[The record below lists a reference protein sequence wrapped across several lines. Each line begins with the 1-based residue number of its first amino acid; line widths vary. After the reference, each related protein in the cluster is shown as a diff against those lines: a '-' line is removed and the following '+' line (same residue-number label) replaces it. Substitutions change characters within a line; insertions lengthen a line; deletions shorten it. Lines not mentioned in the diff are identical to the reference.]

1 MIIGDS
7 SALITLATV
16 DKLDILEE
24 LFGTLYIPDAVYKEV
39 TKIEKP
45 FNNKLNIFLKD
56 KVKFIDLKIDKL
68 GLGAG
73 ELEAITLYKEL
84 NADVLLIDDARA
96 KKYAIVNNVK
106 VIGSL
111 GVLIKAKEK
120 GYIDKVKPLLEKINS
135 SDIYLSRYIINQVL
149 EICKE
154 L

>member
-7 SALITLATV
+7 SALITLAIV
-16 DKLDILEE
+16 DKLDILEK
-24 LFGTLYIPDAVYKEV
+24 LFGTLYIPNAVYKEV
-39 TKIEKP
+39 TQIEKP
-45 FNNKLNIFLKD
+45 FNNKLTVFLEK
-56 KVKFIDLKIDKL
+56 KVEFVDLKIDKL

-84 NADVLLIDDARA
+84 NADLLLIDDARA
-96 KKYAIVNNVK
+96 KKYAKINNVK
-106 VIGSL
+106 VIGSI

-120 GYIDKVKPLLEKINS
+120 GYIKQIKPLLEKINA
-135 SDIYLSRYIINQVL
+135 SDIYLSKHIIDQVL